1 MNDDDDDYDVN
12 VTERPHKSSTLPN
25 VFKRNDMTMDTDTNR
40 GSFTEDEMSSLDD
53 DGVEQS
59 KTRRALSKDD
69 SSNKLYQTFSH
80 NKLSRISQIPVAR
93 AVTKRGSLTRRRQ
106 LEDLEDSSEIKQIQS
121 ALIESEKYLHKIGQ
135 IAEPPSSSDP
145 DSDYEPAYKGRHRRY
160 ASNKFTQC
168 IQQRVRLVKTDYN
181 PDFGFSISD
190 SANEPGIYIHKV
202 KPGGPA
208 EANGLKPYDRILK
221 ASCCLLTSKYIIV
234 FVCYR

>member
-1 MNDDDDDYDVN
+1 
-12 VTERPHKSSTLPN
+12 
-25 VFKRNDMTMDTDTNR
+25 MTTDTDTNR

-221 ASCCLLTSKYIIV
+221 INEYPVRQLDCSRVLPLLGMCGNEVNLLVSRNMQISNGNHLLQQTEEI
-234 FVCYR
+234 

>member
-1 MNDDDDDYDVN
+1 MNDDEDDYDVN
-12 VTERPHKSSTLPN
+12 ITERPHRSSTLPN
-25 VFKRNDMTMDTDTNR
+25 VFKRNDVTTDTDTNR

-59 KTRRALSKDD
+59 RTRRVLSKDD
-69 SSNKLYQTFSH
+69 SSNKLYHTFSH
-80 NKLSRISQIPVAR
+80 NKLSRVSQIPMAR
-93 AVTKRGSLTRRRQ
+93 AITKRDSLTRRRQ

-121 ALIESEKYLHKIGQ
+121 ALIESEKYIHKIGQ

-190 SANEPGIYIHKV
+190 SAYEPGIYIHKV

-208 EANGLKPYDRILK
+208 EMNGLKPYDRILR
-221 ASCCLLTSKYIIV
+221 ASCCCLLTSKYIV
-234 FVCYR
+234 SVVDK

>member
-25 VFKRNDMTMDTDTNR
+25 VFKRNDMTTDTDTNR